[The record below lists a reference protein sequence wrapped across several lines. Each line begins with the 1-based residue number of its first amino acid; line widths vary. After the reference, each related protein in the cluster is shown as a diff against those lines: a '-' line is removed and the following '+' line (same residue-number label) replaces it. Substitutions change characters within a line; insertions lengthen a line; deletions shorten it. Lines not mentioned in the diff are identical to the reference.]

1 MAAGKMHADE
11 LDIDEQLVR
20 RLLRAQFPE
29 WADLPLARVRSAG
42 TDNAI
47 FRLGPDMAVR
57 LPRIGWAVG
66 QVETEHRWLPK
77 LAPHLPLAT
86 PTLLAMGESGEDYP
100 WRWAVYRWLEG
111 ESTSTAPLADSC
123 EAARQLAGFLLT
135 LQRLDPSGGPLARR
149 GVHPA
154 VQDTETRAAIAELL
168 NLGVFD
174 AATARAATEGWE
186 EALSVREWDREP
198 VWVHGDMLPGNLLV
212 RHGCLSAVIDFAGMG
227 LGDPACDLM
236 IAWGL
241 FSGESREVFRRE
253 LEVDDA
259 TWARG
264 RGWALSQALVFVPYY
279 LETNPVGVQDAKTAI
294 SEILKEQVGH

>member
-1 MAAGKMHADE
+1 MSARKMHADE

-20 RLLRAQFPE
+20 QLLKAQFLD
-29 WADLPLARVRSAG
+29 WANLPLARVRSAG

-47 FRLGPDMAVR
+47 FRLGPELAVR
-57 LPRIGWAVG
+57 LPRIVWAVG
-66 QVETEHRWLPK
+66 QVETEYHWLPK
-77 LAPHLPLAT
+77 VAPHLPLAI
-86 PTLLAMGESGEDYP
+86 PTLLAMGEPGEGYP

-111 ESTSTAPLADSC
+111 ESASTAPLADPC
-123 EAARQLAGFLLT
+123 EAASELAHFLMA
-135 LQRLDPSGGPLARR
+135 LQKLDPSRGPPARR
-149 GVHPA
+149 GVPPA

-168 NLGVFD
+168 NLGVYD
-174 AATARAATEGWE
+174 AASARAAMEAWE
-186 EALSVREWDREP
+186 EALRVPEWGREP

-212 RHGCLSAVIDFAGMG
+212 RNGRLSAVIDFAGMG

-253 LEVDDA
+253 LGVDDA

-279 LETNPVGVQDAKTAI
+279 LETNPVGVQDARRAI
-294 SEILKEQVGH
+294 SEILSEHGGR